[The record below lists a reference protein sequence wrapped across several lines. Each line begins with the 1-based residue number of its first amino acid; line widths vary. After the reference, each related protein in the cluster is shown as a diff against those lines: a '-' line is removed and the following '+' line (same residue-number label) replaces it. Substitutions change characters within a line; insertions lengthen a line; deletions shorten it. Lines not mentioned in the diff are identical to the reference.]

1 MPDMTVPAADARSRS
16 QDWMSASRRPTS
28 ARATARRC
36 SRSRVGPSPQWL
48 ADRLTAAGVRP
59 ISNIVDVTNYVMLEL
74 GQPMHAFD
82 LERLAG
88 RALVIRRARPG
99 ERIRTLDGI
108 DRALEPD
115 MLMIADGEHAS
126 AVGGVMGGHD
136 SEIGPATRLI
146 ALESAY
152 FHPPSIR
159 RTSKRLG
166 LKTEA
171 SIRFERGGDIAAP
184 PLGIAR
190 AAALFA
196 QIGAGTPRGALI
208 DRYPAPRPLAQV
220 RLRASR
226 IARLLGQAVPGEDV
240 VRILTGLGF
249 GVAKPRPTMAGPPG
263 W

>member
-1 MPDMTVPAADARSRS
+1 M
-16 QDWMSASRRPTS
+16 
-28 ARATARRC
+28 
-36 SRSRVGPSPQWL
+36 GPSPQWL

-99 ERIRTLDGI
+99 ERIRTLDGT

-115 MLMIADGEHAS
+115 MLMIADAEHAS

-136 SEIGPATRLI
+136 SEIGPTTRLI

-152 FHPPSIR
+152 FHPRVDPPHEQAARAQDRGVDPLRTR
-159 RTSKRLG
+159 RRH
-166 LKTEA
+166 
-171 SIRFERGGDIAAP
+171 RCP

-196 QIGAGTPRGALI
+196 QLGAGTPRGALI

-220 RLRASR
+220 RLRSSR
-226 IARLLGQAVPGEDV
+226 IARLLGQAVPG
-240 VRILTGLGF
+240 
-249 GVAKPRPTMAGPPG
+249 
-263 W
+263 